1 MKDLKHL
8 LASALLIPML
18 AALSSCDEKGP
29 QEKPVETDEK
39 GNTFYTSDNI
49 TPIRYTMEKYFAGSE
64 GVSVEVTA
72 KTANNIKFTCE
83 PGEEVAAFRLNLYPV
98 SILYNAFIN
107 KLNEDGVNGYNT
119 DQTQEMIYQIISNTE
134 SNTSGGK
141 LIKAA
146 EFDSSEPVDWMN
158 SDMKVIDIRPDAGYL
173 IVAQAY
179 FDEEATAPGDMSL
192 VFVQSEDKD
201 IVGDPQVEISVETGY
216 YSYRVTHILNE
227 DCAGYYYLGTT
238 TKEIQQYIDVYGEK
252 LYKEFLCHYGAL
264 VENIPGNG
272 FSYDASEQLQGVEY
286 CSTALAVDINGTPV
300 KTVARKDFFLLNTP
314 ENIDDATGS
323 IEPNPNKVAAT
334 IAHFVTHMD
343 ANCLRL
349 SYYVYPAASADAL
362 LAKSEEE
369 RKEIA
374 TLMVR
379 SLSEAYPAWHV
390 SNPNYAY
397 DRENNTLT
405 GQSFDD
411 YTQFQHELQPETEYK
426 IVYICMNGFGNV
438 SDLKVSESFK
448 TKKLVIDA
456 PETCTADCTL
466 KVTKSTRT
474 AFYVG
479 TEYDGNNTAII
490 YWQYYWTSDPSYDT
504 GEFVL
509 PKGLEEAKAWPRGSD
524 LNDMG
529 GWLYWFL
536 TYRDPRFGIPWPNS
550 NMALFADGKG
560 TDQDFFS
567 GFPHSTD
574 VCFAYMMEDWNGVL
588 SEVKFFEGSTLK
600 AVGGNNPQ
608 ATISWEYNEK
618 SEKYEITY
626 GCNEDTILMK
636 YMTASTDDPSSFTES
651 LKCLLKDDFDG
662 ITYDEFVDGFT
673 EQVMK
678 VGLSTNN
685 LSTSQEFD
693 KKSDLTVAIVLP
705 IGGVDESN
713 PVYGDIKVAVYRKS
727 TDTIQTLEEYMNVK

>member
-158 SDMKVIDIRPDAGYL
+158 SDMKMIDIRPDAGYL

-192 VFVQSEDKD
+192 VFVQSEDKE
-201 IVGDPQVEISVETGY
+201 IVGDPQVEISVQTGY
-216 YSYRVTHILNE
+216 YSYLVNHIPND

-238 TKEIQQYIDVYGEK
+238 TEEIQQYIDVYGEK

-264 VENIPGNG
+264 VPVDGTLYYEATDRAQN
-272 FSYDASEQLQGVEY
+272 VEY
-286 CSTALAVDINGTPV
+286 CSTALAVDKNGTPV
-300 KTVARKDFFLLNTP
+300 KTLSRIDFYLATIP
-314 ENIDDATGS
+314 ENVEAATGW
-323 IEPNPNKVAAT
+323 IKPDLNKVASSICHFT
-334 IAHFVTHMD
+334 AHLD
-343 ANCLRL
+343 ANCVRL
-349 SYYVYPAASADAL
+349 SYNAYPSAQADEIMSR
-362 LAKSEEE
+362 SEEA
-369 RKEIA
+369 RKEFA
-374 TLMVR
+374 ELMR
-379 SLSEAYPAWHV
+379 FGGSEAYPAWQIG
-390 SNPNYAY
+390 NPNYSF
-397 DRENNTLT
+397 DKEKGILT
-405 GQSFDD
+405 GMSYDD
-411 YTQFQHELQPETEYK
+411 DMQFQHELKPETEYK
-426 IVYICMNGFGNV
+426 IIYVCMNGFSEV
-438 SDLKVSESFK
+438 SDLQVSEPFT
-448 TKKLVIDA
+448 TKKLVYDNPSA
-456 PETCTADCTL
+456 CTAECTL
-466 KVTKSTRT
+466 TVDASTRT
-474 AFYVG
+474 ALTIG
-479 TEYDGNNTAII
+479 TKYNGENVAAIW
-490 YWQYYWTSDPSYDT
+490 WQYYATSAGKLADIGDR
-504 GEFVL
+504 L
-509 PKGLEEAKAWPRGSD
+509 PANPEEAKAWPRGTD
-524 LNDMG
+524 LNDTDS
-529 GWLYWFL
+529 WLYWFF
-536 TYRDPRFGIPWPNS
+536 TYKGGPYQIPFPNF
-550 NMALFADGKG
+550 NMLLFADGWG
-560 TDQDFFS
+560 TDSDYFS
-567 GFPHSTD
+567 GFEPGID
-574 VCFAYMMEDWNGVL
+574 VYFAYIVEDWNGVL

-608 ATISWEYNEK
+608 ATISWEYDESAEK
-618 SEKYEITY
+618 FKITY
-626 GCNEDTILMK
+626 GCNEDTVQMK

-678 VGLSTNN
+678 VGLSTSN
-685 LSTSQEFD
+685 LSTFQEFD
-693 KKSDLTVAIVLP
+693 KSADLTVAIVLP
-705 IGGVDESN
+705 IGGVDEST
-713 PVYGDIKVAVYRKS
+713 PVYGDIQVVVYRKS